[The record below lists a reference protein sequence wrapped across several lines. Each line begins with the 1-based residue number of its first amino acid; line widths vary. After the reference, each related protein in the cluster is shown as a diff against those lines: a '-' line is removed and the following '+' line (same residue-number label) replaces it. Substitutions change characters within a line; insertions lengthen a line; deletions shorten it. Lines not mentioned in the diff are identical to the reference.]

1 MGILRAR
8 GLRVPFAA
16 RIVAA
21 MLLGVAAGE
30 LLGRRAEPLGQLGAV
45 VIDLIKALA
54 GPLLLLAVLDAFL
67 RTEVRARTA
76 GWMVGISL
84 CNATLALAI
93 GLTLSNVLRPGR
105 LVPLPAAGG
114 GTAAKAGAGRPIDF
128 VEGLLGAV
136 PRNVVQPFLENSILS
151 IVLLAVLLGAALRR
165 IKDVQEARGE
175 DDYRVVESLVLT
187 GFRAV
192 EQMLAW
198 VVALVPVAVFG
209 VVARTIGRE
218 GFAQF
223 RLLLAYVGV
232 AVLGLGLQVLVVY
245 QAWLVL
251 VARMPLRRFWAGAR
265 DPLAFVVG
273 ASSSLATMPV
283 TLKALDRMGVSPPAA
298 RMAACVG
305 TNLNNDGIV
314 LYEAMAV
321 LFVAQVHGIALTLP
335 QQVLAAATCLLASV
349 GIAGIPDA
357 GLISLALVLN
367 TVGLPVEVLPLLLTV
382 DWLLSRCRAATNVVS
397 DLLVAVL
404 LDRLGGGSARPSA
417 AAGEPIAVA
426 ASDV

>member
-1 MGILRAR
+1 MGVRHAGGR
-8 GLRVPFAA
+8 RFPFAA

-30 LLGRRAEPLGQLGAV
+30 ALGRRAEPLGQLGAV

-54 GPLLLLAVLDAFL
+54 GPLLLFAVLDAFL
-67 RTEVRARTA
+67 RTRVRARSA
-76 GWMVGISL
+76 GLMVAISL
-84 CNATLALAI
+84 CNAALALAI
-93 GLTLSNVLRPGR
+93 GLTLSNVLQPGR
-105 LVPLPAAGG
+105 LVSLPLGEVG
-114 GTAAKAGAGRPIDF
+114 AGAGAVRGGRTID
-128 VEGLLGAV
+128 VVKELVGYV
-136 PRNVVQPFLENSILS
+136 PKNVVQPFLENSILS

-165 IKDVQEARGE
+165 IKDRQEALGE
-175 DDYRVVESLVLT
+175 DDYRVVESFVLT
-187 GFRAV
+187 VFRAI

-198 VVALVPVAVFG
+198 VVAMVPLAVFG

-218 GFAQF
+218 GFAKF
-223 RLLLAYVGV
+223 GLLLAYVGV
-232 AVLGLGLQVLVVY
+232 AALGLAIQVFVVY
-245 QAWLVL
+245 QGWLVL

-283 TLKALDRMGVSPPAA
+283 TLRALDRMGVSPQSA

-321 LFVAQVHGIALTLP
+321 LFVAQVHGITLSLP
-335 QQVLAAATCLLASV
+335 QQLLAAVSCLVASV

-357 GLISLALVLN
+357 GLISLSLVLT

-404 LDRLGGGSARPSA
+404 LDRLGGVEAKA
-417 AAGEPIAVA
+417 QAVGA
-426 ASDV
+426 DAELV